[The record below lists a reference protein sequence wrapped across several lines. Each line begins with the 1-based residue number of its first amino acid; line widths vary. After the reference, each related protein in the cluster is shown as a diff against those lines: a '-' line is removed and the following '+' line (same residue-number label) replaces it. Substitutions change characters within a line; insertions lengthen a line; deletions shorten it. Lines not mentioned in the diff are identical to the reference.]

1 MRGGE
6 MDCCDGG
13 ERSWVSG
20 GRCVCL
26 GETVYTSNPRWLAL
40 RAMIAVYLPLSP

>member
-1 MRGGE
+1 
-6 MDCCDGG
+6 MDYCDGG

-40 RAMIAVYLPLSP
+40 RAMIPVYLPLSP